1 MKWSGWSPFSS
12 NLIRFMN
19 TGKNSVPVKKTY
31 PKEVYFNGKWM
42 PPGEAYVSVFDRGF
56 MFGDGVYEVTPFYKG
71 DSFRIKDHLDRLKYS
86 LQEIGISYNLDPLQ
100 EIMYEALARQ
110 GLGKGDA
117 AVYIQITRGA
127 APRTHY
133 KPVEVEP
140 TILLYAFPVVME
152 GFETREASVL
162 VSDDLRW
169 HRCDIKSIS
178 LLANIQANDLSHQRG
193 LVENLLV
200 RNGFFT
206 EGSHTSI
213 FFVKNDKIFTHP
225 EGPHILSGITRK
237 VIIEI
242 CADLKFEVIEKAVHI
257 DELVE
262 VDEIFLTGTTTQVL
276 AVKTLFSEEK
286 EIFIAEAHKIT
297 RKIQQA
303 FIDITR
309 NRT

>member
-1 MKWSGWSPFSS
+1 
-12 NLIRFMN
+12 MN
-19 TGKNSVPVKKTY
+19 STAGKKPY

-42 PPGEAYVSVFDRGF
+42 PPGEAFVSVFDRGF

-71 DSFRIKDHLDRLKYS
+71 DSFRITDHLDRLKYS
-86 LQEIGISYNLDPLQ
+86 LQEIGISFDVDPLQ
-100 EIMYEALARQ
+100 EIMYEALSRQ
-110 GLGKGDA
+110 ELENEDA

-133 KPVEVEP
+133 IPADVKP
-140 TILLYAFPVVME
+140 TILLYAFPVLLE
-152 GFETREASVL
+152 GFEEREAQVL
-162 VSDDLRW
+162 VFEDLRW

-193 LVENLLV
+193 LDENLLV
-200 RNGFFT
+200 RDGFFT

-237 VIIEI
+237 VIIEL
-242 CADLKFEVIEKAVHI
+242 CADLKLEVIEKAVHI

-276 AVKTLFSEEK
+276 AVKTLFSGEE
-286 EIFIAEAHKIT
+286 EIFAAKAHKIT
-297 RKIQQA
+297 KKIQQA